1 MVFNDAVVYHSDL
14 RAGHMRMRIALRRH
28 AVGGPAGMGN
38 ADGALHVALLHRQFQ
53 LTVPFAQR
61 IFDLARRPSDD
72 GLGAGYTGQITSN
85 AFMKREF
92 GTKLVEEAHDW
103 GMKESMNKAAAIEKL
118 TQAAVEAAPGKGAN
132 YAYLHLP
139 GEANVGALNVN
150 AFNDPEVIY
159 YKCASLPA
167 PK

>member
-1 MVFNDAVVYHSDL
+1 MLKAYLPVIPLAAVLVGCNTMGRITVKDYSAASGQ
-14 RAGHMRMRIALRRH
+14 RVMAGQAE
-28 AVGGPAGMGN
+28 PKSEY
-38 ADGALHVALLHRQFQ
+38 QCQ
-53 LTVPFAQR
+53 
-61 IFDLARRPSDD
+61 
-72 GLGAGYTGQITSN
+72 
-85 AFMKREF
+85 
-92 GTKLVEEAHDW
+92 KLIEEAHDW

>member
-1 MVFNDAVVYHSDL
+1 MLKGYGSIVTLAVL
-14 RAGHMRMRIALRRH
+14 LAGCSTMGRITVKDYTA
-28 AVGGPAGMGN
+28 AAGQRVMAGQ
-38 ADGALHVALLHRQFQ
+38 AEPKSEYQCQKLL
-53 LTVPFAQR
+53 
-61 IFDLARRPSDD
+61 
-72 GLGAGYTGQITSN
+72 
-85 AFMKREF
+85 
-92 GTKLVEEAHDW
+92 EETHDW

-118 TQAAVEAAPGKGAN
+118 TQTAVEAAPGKGAN

-167 PK
+167 P

>member
-1 MVFNDAVVYHSDL
+1 MRKAYWPVIPLAALVAGCSTMGGITVKDYTAASGQRVV
-14 RAGHMRMRIALRRH
+14 AGQAE
-28 AVGGPAGMGN
+28 PN
-38 ADGALHVALLHRQFQ
+38 NEYQCQ
-53 LTVPFAQR
+53 
-61 IFDLARRPSDD
+61 
-72 GLGAGYTGQITSN
+72 
-85 AFMKREF
+85 
-92 GTKLVEEAHDW
+92 KLVEEAHDW

-167 PK
+167 PT